1 MKRNRFTDEQ
11 IIGILK
17 EHEAGTP
24 VSELCRKHGVSDA
37 SIYKWKAKFG
47 GMEVSEAKRLK
58 TLEDENT
65 KLKRLLADAMLDNA
79 ALKDLL
85 GKVVTPAAKR
95 KAVAHLMSHHE
106 MSERRACKAI
116 GFCRMTVRYETRRDD
131 DHELRERMKAL
142 AHERRRFGYR
152 RIHVLL
158 RREGHLVNH
167 KRLFRLYREEKLTVR
182 KRGGRKRAIGTRAPM
197 LVPMVAND
205 RWSLDFVSDQF
216 TDGRR
221 LRILTVVDDCTREC
235 LALVAD
241 TSLSGL
247 RVARELDRI
256 IEERGK
262 PRMIVS
268 DNGSEFTSNAI
279 LQWADRTKVDWHY
292 IAPGKPIQN
301 AFIESFNGRLRDEF
315 LNETLFSSLAH
326 ARSALSNWRS
336 DYNNQRPHSGLGWL
350 TPAEFAQT
358 LNPRR
363 DAVLRSRNGSA
374 PQPAA
379 TEPTTATKNR
389 WSELKTDKTWGQG
402 HRAYPSPSNIP
413 PNDLKISIGKIIL
426 VIRRGINIF

>member
-79 ALKDLL
+79 ALKDLF
-85 GKVVTPAAKR
+85 GKEVVTPAAKR

-116 GFCRMTVRYETRRDD
+116 GFCRMTVRYETRRDN

-336 DYNNQRPHSGLGWL
+336 DYNAQRPHSGLGWL

-389 WSELKTDKTWGQG
+389 WSELKTG
-402 HRAYPSPSNIP
+402 
-413 PNDLKISIGKIIL
+413 
-426 VIRRGINIF
+426 

>member
-79 ALKDLL
+79 ALKDLF
-85 GKVVTPAAKR
+85 GKEVVTPAARR
-95 KAVAHLMSHHE
+95 KAVTHLMDHHQ

-116 GFCRMTVRYETRRDD
+116 GYCRMTIRYETRRSD
-131 DHELRERMKAL
+131 DHDLRERMKAL

-152 RIHVLL
+152 RLHVLL

-197 LVPMVAND
+197 LIPTAAND
-205 RWSLDFVSDQF
+205 RWSLDFVSDQL

-221 LRILTVVDDCTREC
+221 FRVLTVVDDCTREC
-235 LALVAD
+235 LTLVAD

-256 IEERGK
+256 IERRGK
-262 PRMIVS
+262 PKMIVS

-279 LQWADRTKVDWHY
+279 LHWADRTKVEWHY

-301 AFIESFNGRLRDEF
+301 AFIESFNGRLRDEL
-315 LNETLFSSLAH
+315 LNETLFSSLTH
-326 ARSALSNWRS
+326 ARSALLNWRS
-336 DYNNQRPHSGLGWL
+336 DYNDHRPHSGLGWM

-358 LNPRR
+358 INPRR
-363 DAVLRSRNGSA
+363 DALLRSRNGSA

-379 TEPTTATKNR
+379 TAPSTVTQNR
-389 WSELKTDKTWGQG
+389 WSELKTG
-402 HRAYPSPSNIP
+402 
-413 PNDLKISIGKIIL
+413 
-426 VIRRGINIF
+426 